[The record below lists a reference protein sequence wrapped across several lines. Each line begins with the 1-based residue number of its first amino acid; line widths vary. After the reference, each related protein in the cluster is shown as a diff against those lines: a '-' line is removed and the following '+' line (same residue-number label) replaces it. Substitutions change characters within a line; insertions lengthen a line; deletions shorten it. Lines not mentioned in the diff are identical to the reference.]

1 MFTLDIDLSGLRR
14 AAREGQAQRV
24 LSSHRAVEVAAVEG
38 LAQSK
43 ARRRYKDR
51 TGNLTRLATAQ
62 GVQATPTGGF
72 AEIRW
77 PVPYAAAV
85 DEGTKPHQIRPRRR
99 TFLRFDFGG
108 PPIFARKV
116 RHPGTRPTGFAGDA
130 ALAAERVLIRE
141 VEESFVDL
149 EHLLNR

>member
-1 MFTLDIDLSGLRR
+1 MFTVEIDEAGLRR

-24 LSSHRAVEVAAVEG
+24 LSAHRAVEIAATEG

-51 TGNLTRLATAQ
+51 TGNLTRLATARAVEASPQ
-62 GVQATPTGGF
+62 GGL
-72 AEIRW
+72 AEIVW

-85 DEGTKPHQIRPRRR
+85 DEGTKPHEIRPRRR
-99 TFLRFDFGG
+99 TFLRFEFGG
-108 PPIFARKV
+108 SPIFARKV
-116 RHPGTRPTGFAGDA
+116 NHPGTRPTGFAGDA
-130 ALAAERVLIRE
+130 AMSAERVLIRE

-149 EHLLNR
+149 EHLLNQ